1 MFHCISSMFHILQ
14 NILAASK
21 TVVQYKQNK
30 KYKKYSDFLH
40 SWSQYCFKE
49 KKHILDQGTA

>member
-1 MFHCISSMFHILQ
+1 MFHILQ

-49 KKHILDQGTA
+49 KKRILEQGTA